1 ADSNITTKVDQGK
14 IAIELSK
21 DLAVNSVNAGGTLIN
36 SDGLSFVDSSGNV
49 VANSPSISKTGINAG
64 NNKIINVAK
73 GDVNS
78 TSTDAINGSQLFAVG
93 DGVKNIIGGTT
104 TYDPNTGKFTNN
116 NIGNTGESTIHDAIK
131 SINDTAQNANKG
143 WNLTTNGQ
151 NSSQVKPTD
160 TVDFANKDGN
170 IKVSNTGNNVTVDLA
185 KDIKVDSLQ
194 AGDTTVNNN
203 GLTIKDGPSVTQDGI
218 DAGSKKITNV
228 AEGSIAQNSKD
239 AVNGSQLHNML
250 GDGAFVGG
258 DGSTIV
264 NIGGTGETNIN
275 DAIKSINQKA
285 GQHTTVKAGQN
296 MTVVASTNS
305 TGGTEYTVATTDDVT
320 FKNVTAQNIKADNVT
335 VGDVQITKAG
345 INAGNKVIS
354 NVSDGA
360 VNSSSKEAVN
370 GSQLNTSN
378 QYITASLGGGAKYE
392 NGKFTAPTYNV
403 NNGSYNNV
411 GDALGALNQANIDLG
426 NKIEQVFY
434 NTNNRIDSLEEK
446 MSAGIAANAA
456 LEQAPYVPGKVSL
469 AVGAGY
475 YNSQNAVG
483 VTLRKTADN
492 GRWSLTS
499 GAAIGSQGGALVRV
513 GVSTVLD

>member
-1 ADSNITTKVDQGK
+1 
-14 IAIELSK
+14 
-21 DLAVNSVNAGGTLIN
+21 
-36 SDGLSFVDSSGNV
+36 
-49 VANSPSISKTGINAG
+49 
-64 NNKIINVAK
+64 
-73 GDVNS
+73 
-78 TSTDAINGSQLFAVG
+78 
-93 DGVKNIIGGTT
+93 
-104 TYDPNTGKFTNN
+104 
-116 NIGNTGESTIHDAIK
+116 
-131 SINDTAQNANKG
+131 
-143 WNLTTNGQ
+143 
-151 NSSQVKPTD
+151 
-160 TVDFANKDGN
+160 
-170 IKVSNTGNNVTVDLA
+170 
-185 KDIKVDSLQ
+185 
-194 AGDTTVNNN
+194 
-203 GLTIKDGPSVTQDGI
+203 
-218 DAGSKKITNV
+218 
-228 AEGSIAQNSKD
+228 
-239 AVNGSQLHNML
+239 M
-250 GDGAFVGG
+250 
-258 DGSTIV
+258 
-264 NIGGTGETNIN
+264 
-275 DAIKSINQKA
+275 
-285 GQHTTVKAGQN
+285 
-296 MTVVASTNS
+296 
-305 TGGTEYTVATTDDVT
+305 
-320 FKNVTAQNIKADNVT
+320 TAQNIKADNVT

-378 QYITASLGGGAKYE
+378 QYITSSLGGGAKYE